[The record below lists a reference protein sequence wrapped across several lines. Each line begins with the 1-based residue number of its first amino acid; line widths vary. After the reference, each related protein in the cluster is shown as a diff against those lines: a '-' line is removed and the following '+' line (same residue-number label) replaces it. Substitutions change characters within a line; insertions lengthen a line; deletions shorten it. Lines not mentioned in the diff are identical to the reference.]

1 MLPAHKIRQEIG
13 EDDPAVYKMGDH
25 KAFINLRSQD
35 IKAWQVLYLVME
47 EGFRLDDFEWAGQKE
62 KWNTLT
68 LVMLKDLQ
76 WKSWNR
82 FRFTWDKEIKK

>member
-1 MLPAHKIRQEIG
+1 M
-13 EDDPAVYKMGDH
+13 
-25 KAFINLRSQD
+25 
-35 IKAWQVLYLVME
+35 
-47 EGFRLDDFEWAGQKE
+47 WAGQKE